1 MFRPQL
7 WECPAQQPV
16 FRYPGPALPDGNDLA
31 RELVTSALRR
41 QREHIMKVR
50 NSLRGLKARPGSIVV
65 RRRGRTFVVNKKDP
79 RQKARQG

>member
-1 MFRPQL
+1 MTWQGKWF
-7 WECPAQQPV
+7 
-16 FRYPGPALPDGNDLA
+16 
-31 RELVTSALRR
+31 TSALRK
-41 QREHIMKVR
+41 QRERIMKVR

>member
-1 MFRPQL
+1 MPRGMIWQRNWL
-7 WECPAQQPV
+7 QQC
-16 FRYPGPALPDGNDLA
+16 
-31 RELVTSALRR
+31 REGGGVK
-41 QREHIMKVR
+41 IMKVR